1 MVEVSKCWCSLS
13 SLSTA
18 NHRLFYKSGLWD
30 SGLMQPLLRKK
41 GMWYCIAAGEY
52 LDGTS
57 HALPWNSPFPCFP
70 GRLYSCPRSEHCIS
84 ASPGLIFFCS
94 LFLLYRF
101 FLTQPL
107 HFHDFS
113 CRPYAG
119 RSTLRTSGLAL
130 PSSSS
135 VQLDHPPESSTSTTF
150 SSLLLFRLVNLPSDE
165 LAKHAKPFP
174 LQPHRTPSHHLA
186 LSSSLLNRP
195 ALYPLSLPQL
205 RPPSSFKLYHQ
216 FLNRFFSLLSNVTL
230 SAQPLL
236 LVQLPSCQ
244 THQEPFIWRSMT

>member
-1 MVEVSKCWCSLS
+1 MVPATLFLETPPFLVSQVAFILVHDLSIAFQHLLGWFFSAHSSFFIGFSWLNPCISMTSAAVHMLVVLHSVPPASLFRAPVQFS
-13 SLSTA
+13 WTIHLKV
-18 NHRLFYKSGLWD
+18 LQVPPK
-30 SGLMQPLLRKK
+30 
-41 GMWYCIAAGEY
+41 
-52 LDGTS
+52 
-57 HALPWNSPFPCFP
+57 WNSPWLF
-70 GRLYSCPRSEHCIS
+70 
-84 ASPGLIFFCS
+84 S
-94 LFLLYRF
+94 LL
-101 FLTQPL
+101 
-107 HFHDFS
+107 
-113 CRPYAG
+113 
-119 RSTLRTSGLAL
+119 
-130 PSSSS
+130 
-135 VQLDHPPESSTSTTF
+135 TF
-150 SSLLLFRLVNLPSDE
+150 SSLLLFWLVNLPSDE